1 MWFLLQVLIFL
12 AAMASNFAWPWAP
25 NPYVAAL
32 IGVALA
38 VGATQIV
45 TGIQYL
51 AAVLRRNR
59 RP

>member
-1 MWFLLQVLIFL
+1 MWFLLQALIFF
-12 AAMASNFAWPWAP
+12 AVMASNFTWDWAP
-25 NPYVAAL
+25 NLYVAAL
-32 IGVALA
+32 IAVGLA
-38 VGATQIV
+38 IGATQIV